1 MAYPTNDITTTQ
13 LDAASGSIAGSR
25 VELRTGLLRLSE
37 LIDSRDTTNGLAPL
51 DSNGQVPA
59 ANMPTTLT
67 SGGSNA
73 IVLQPATGYVL
84 VQNNLALTA
93 RTVAQLEADDSPAG
107 TIAYCSN
114 GDGGSACLAVA
125 QGAQDSAGDYQWE
138 RIALGNVI
146 SAV

>member
-1 MAYPTNDITTTQ
+1 MAFPTNDITTTQ

-73 IVLQPATGYVL
+73 IIFQPATGYVL

-93 RTVAQLEADDSPAG
+93 RTVAQLEADSSPAG

-125 QGAQDSAGDYQWE
+125 QGAQDTAGDYQWQ

-146 SAV
+146 STS